1 MDNPLKLSH
10 VAAGLTAVIVGYSSS
25 VVIVIEAARQA
36 GASEAQLISWLF
48 VLGLA
53 MGISC
58 LYFSFKFRMPII
70 TAWSTPGAVFLIST
84 AGEFS
89 LAEVTGAFIV
99 AGLLSL
105 LAARSKQLMR
115 GIERIPPALSAAML
129 AGILLPYCLGVFSSA
144 QEYPI
149 LALIFIAIYLLGS
162 RWFAR
167 YLMLV
172 LLVIAALAAVYL
184 RPGESMPMQ
193 FSLPAL
199 EWVMPAFSLASA
211 VSIGVPLFLITT
223 LSQNLP
229 GISIQHSHNYQPDN
243 RFVLTGLA
251 LLQLL
256 SAPFGG
262 FMINLAAITA
272 AICMAD
278 NVDEDPAKRYL
289 AGAVAGGGY
298 LLAGLFAV
306 TITLLFLQMPAVV
319 TSLLAGIALLST
331 LQSSLLRGFEDPP
344 LRQSAL
350 LTLLCSASGL
360 TLLGISAPVWGLLIG
375 IITLWLHPHWQTPAA
390 NAKNSTPNQ

>member
-1 MDNPLKLSH
+1 MSKALPLQLSH
-10 VAAGLTAVIVGYSSS
+10 IAAGFTAVVVGYSSS
-25 VVIVIEAARQA
+25 VVIVIEAARQS
-36 GASEAQLISWLF
+36 GASESQLISWLLI
-48 VLGLA
+48 LGLI
-53 MGISC
+53 MGLSC
-58 LYFSFKFRMPII
+58 AFFSWKFKMPII

-84 AGEFS
+84 AGDFS
-89 LAEVTGAFIV
+89 LAEVTGAFLF

-105 LAARSKQLMR
+105 AAARSRLLMR
-115 GIERIPPALSAAML
+115 GIERIPPALAAAML

-144 QEYPI
+144 QQNP
-149 LALIFIAIYLLGS
+149 LLSVCFIAIYLLGS
-162 RWFAR
+162 RWFPR

-172 LLVIAALAAVYL
+172 LLVVAAIAAMALAGDAREPL
-184 RPGESMPMQ
+184 R
-193 FSLPAL
+193 FSLPSL
-199 EWVMPAFSLASA
+199 EWVMPAVNLQAML
-211 VSIGVPLFLITT
+211 SIGFPLFLITT

-243 RFVLTGLA
+243 RFILTGIA

-289 AGAVAGGGY
+289 AGIAAGVGY

-306 TITLLFLQMPAVV
+306 TIALIFTQMPAVV

-331 LQSSLLRGFEDPP
+331 LQNSLLRSLADEPF
-344 LRQSAL
+344 RQGAL

-360 TLLGISAPVWGLLIG
+360 SLAGISAPVWGLLAG
-375 IITLWLHPHWQTPAA
+375 LVTLWLHPHWKQL
-390 NAKNSTPNQ
+390 AKAG